1 MPTFLAPDGTELTY
15 HDSGS
20 GSGSGAP
27 LLCLPGGPMQD
38 SAYLGDLGGLTTH
51 RRLIRLDLR
60 GTGASAV
67 PDDPA
72 SYRCD
77 RQVEDVEALRAHLG
91 LDAVDVLGH
100 SAGANLAALYVT
112 RHPARV
118 ARLVLVTPG
127 TAAVALD
134 TPPEERLATARLRS
148 GEPWFGPA
156 YAALEEVTA
165 GRGTA
170 GAFGAVA
177 PFLHGTWDG
186 AARERH
192 TESARQR
199 NGGAAAAYGGEGAF
213 DPPATRAVL
222 AEFDRPVLV
231 VAGEGDVN
239 TPPPTA
245 AAYAALFPKAEL
257 TVLPG
262 AGHFPWHDDAEGFTE
277 TVNGFLV
284 S

>member
-1 MPTFLAPDGTELTY
+1 MPTFPAPDGTELAY
-15 HDSGS
+15 HD
-20 GSGSGAP
+20 SGSGAP
-27 LLCLPGGPMQD
+27 LLCLPGGPMRD
-38 SAYLGDLGGLTTH
+38 SAYLDDLGGLAAH
-51 RRLIRLDLR
+51 RRLIRLDPR

-91 LDAVDVLGH
+91 LDTVDLLGH

-112 RHPARV
+112 RYPERV

-170 GAFGAVA
+170 EAFEAVA
-177 PFLHGTWDG
+177 PFFHGTWDG

-192 TESARQR
+192 AESARRR
-199 NGGAAAAYGGEGAF
+199 NDEAAAAYTGEGVF

-245 AAYAALFPKAEL
+245 AAYAALFPKAEP

-262 AGHFPWHDDAEGFTE
+262 AGHFPWHDDAEGFTRR
-277 TVNGFLV
+277 VNGFLTA
-284 S
+284 